1 MTFPLIGRHISIN
14 ARGASPIPW
23 LRFSRMS
30 PAVPRSIRRFE
41 TGDAAWRA
49 ADWITSVQDG
59 RRCEHERMTLG
70 QPDAMPG
77 RANGVTSLHPI
88 AVMLNL
94 VDPIGSGGWAFSRR
108 WKAGFDKAGRSTLQH
123 AGS

>member
-1 MTFPLIGRHISIN
+1 VTVAGEQANAHWVTTRH
-14 ARGASPIPW
+14 
-23 LRFSRMS
+23 
-30 PAVPRSIRRFE
+30 
-41 TGDAAWRA
+41 
-49 ADWITSVQDG
+49 
-59 RRCEHERMTLG
+59 
-70 QPDAMPG
+70 
-77 RANGVTSLHPI
+77 HPI

>member
-1 MTFPLIGRHISIN
+1 VVCVS
-14 ARGASPIPW
+14 ARGRRHPVSPIE
-23 LRFSRMS
+23 S
-30 PAVPRSIRRFE
+30 ATSILVTAASE
-41 TGDAAWRA
+41 QADA
-49 ADWITSVQDG
+49 D
-59 RRCEHERMTLG
+59 
-70 QPDAMPG
+70 
-77 RANGVTSLHPI
+77 GVTASHQPI